1 MIHKARIVWAKRAS
15 RWRNSKARWY
25 NFIPAGYLT
34 PQYYSFFLI
43 AFASFV
49 EESDV
54 AFSQS
59 FSSWLDTRTEI
70 WKYVS
75 LALMIDIV
83 ITNISVSSQV
93 TFLRKQYG
101 SRLNAF
107 APVTDLST
115 LSKTGSATRSLLPGR
130 KNDVAIA
137 GGQILGDEYSDHVVK
152 VSRFLF

>member
-1 MIHKARIVWAKRAS
+1 MRLNVI
-15 RWRNSKARWY
+15 
-25 NFIPAGYLT
+25 NFIPAKFLT
-34 PQYYSFFLI
+34 PQCCSFFLI
-43 AFASFV
+43 AFANFV

-59 FSSWLDTRTEI
+59 FSSWLESRTEI
-70 WKYVS
+70 GKYVTLS
-75 LALMIDIV
+75 LIRKQYLIHI
-83 ITNISVSSQV
+83 SSQV
-93 TFLRKQYG
+93 TFLRKQHG
-101 SRLNAF
+101 SRLNVF

-152 VSRFLF
+152 VSGIGVHLALQGSKLNS